1 MQHAI
6 VTFEICQFTN
16 VRAFLQFD
24 TDALYVMTLNLC
36 EMKVA

>member
-6 VTFEICQFTN
+6 VTLDTCEFIN
-16 VRAFLQFD
+16 VTVVLQLD
-24 TDALYVMTLNLC
+24 TDALYMMTLNLC